1 MNLTQKLEIL
11 ADAAKYD
18 VSCASSGSGRKA
30 VKGKLGSGAACG
42 ICHTFTE
49 DGRCV
54 SLFKILF
61 TNFCVYDCAYC
72 VNRRSNDIPRAA
84 FTVRELVE
92 LTIDFYRRNYIEG
105 LFLSSGVAGT
115 PDETMEKLVRVVR
128 ELRLREGFNG
138 YIHLKGI
145 PGASPRLVREAGR
158 HADRLSINIEL
169 PSEGSLTRLT
179 GGKRYADIL
188 GPMGLIEA
196 GIREN
201 REDRRKFRH
210 APSFAPA
217 GQSTQL
223 VIGASPE
230 TDWDILKLSDRLYAE
245 RDLRRVYY
253 SAFIPVAPDNR
264 LPPLKSPPLVR
275 ENRLY
280 QADWLLRLYGFDL
293 REILTPEA
301 PTLDPA
307 VDPKAAFAARNP
319 HLFPVDVNR
328 ADFEMLLRV
337 PGLGLFSAQ
346 RIVEYRKLG
355 TVRFEHL
362 HRMGV
367 ALNRAAPFLDCP
379 GHPARPPMGGYP
391 LVSGEIGQVAEAS
404 AANPTLVYD
413 GTFDGL
419 LTVVFRVYSEK
430 IEPAAIESG
439 DRRQLGLFG
448 ADRLVETDPERA
460 GRVWKKLAAAA
471 PDGSAGDLFM
481 AFLSGAAGV
490 EMTIL
495 MLIRHLLT
503 PGLVGEG
510 AALDARLRV
519 DQLRAKVK
527 KEAHRMRGFAR
538 FERMADGTFFAA
550 MAPEY
555 DVLPLIRDHFETR
568 FSDQPWVLYD
578 TRREYGLYFDTR
590 RTQSVQLKGRVP
602 AAEKGGA
609 SGDEDVS
616 DLWRTYFQAIN
627 IPERRN
633 PRLHLQKLPRKYW
646 GFLTEKRGT

>member
-1 MNLTQKLEIL
+1 MDRSRKLEIL

-30 VKGKLGSGAACG
+30 VKGKLGNGAVSG

-84 FTVRELVE
+84 FTVRELVD

-105 LFLSSGVAGT
+105 LFLSSGIAGS
-115 PDETMEKLVRVVR
+115 PDRTMEKLVRVVR
-128 ELRLREGFNG
+128 ELRVREGFNG

-145 PGASPRLVREAGR
+145 PGAAPGLVREAGR
-158 HADRLSINIEL
+158 HADRLSVNIEL

-188 GPMGLIEA
+188 GPMDLIEA

-210 APSFAPA
+210 VPSFAPA

-230 TDWDILKLSDRLYAE
+230 TDWDILALSDRLYAQ
-245 RDLRRVYY
+245 RGLRRVYY

-301 PTLDPA
+301 PVLDPA
-307 VDPKAAFAARNP
+307 VDPKMAFAARNP
-319 HLFPVDVNR
+319 RLFPVDINR
-328 ADFEMLLRV
+328 ADYEMMLRV
-337 PGLGLFSAQ
+337 PGLGLFSAR

-355 TVRFEHL
+355 AIRFEHL
-362 HRMGV
+362 RRMGV
-367 ALNRAAPFLDCP
+367 AVKRAAPFIVCP
-379 GHPARPPMGGYP
+379 GHPGRSPAGGYP
-391 LVSGEIGQVAEAS
+391 TVSEGIGRVAEPS
-404 AANPTLVYD
+404 ATNPTLVYD
-413 GTFDGL
+413 GSFEGL
-419 LTVVFRVYSEK
+419 LTAIFSVYAEK
-430 IEPAAIESG
+430 IDPAAIESG

-448 ADRLVETDPERA
+448 GDRVIDADPERA
-460 GRVWKKLAAAA
+460 GRVWKKLAAVST
-471 PDGSAGDLFM
+471 DGSAEDFFL
-481 AFLSGAAGV
+481 AFLSGAPGV

-495 MLIRHLLT
+495 TMVRHRVS
-503 PGLVGEG
+503 PGSLGESTV
-510 AALDARLRV
+510 LDARLRL
-519 DQLRAKVK
+519 DRLRNRVK
-527 KEAHRMRGFAR
+527 KEAHRMKGFAR
-538 FERMADGTFFAA
+538 FERMADGIYFAA

-555 DVLPLIRDHFETR
+555 DVLPLIRDHFENR
-568 FSDQPWVLYD
+568 FSDRPWVLYD
-578 TRREYGLYFDTR
+578 SCREYGLYFDTR
-590 RTQSVQLKGRVP
+590 RTRSVRLKGRVP
-602 AAEKGGA
+602 QGAGKA
-609 SGDEDVS
+609 SGDDDVS
-616 DLWRTYFQAIN
+616 DLWRKYFRAIN

-633 PRLHLQKLPRKYW
+633 ERLHVQKLPRKYW
-646 GFLTEKRGT
+646 AYLTEKRKG